1 MHRLVEIVE
10 RVRSVLQMEWALGSL
25 RAWIAWIAFYGRFA
39 WTAWTAWIAFY
50 GRFAWTAF
58 YGRFAWILR

>member
-1 MHRLVEIVE
+1 MHLLMHRLVEIVE

-25 RAWIAWIAFYGRFA
+25 RAWIAWIA
-39 WTAWTAWIAFY
+39 WTAFY

-58 YGRFAWILR
+58 YGRFAWTAWTA